1 MATPLDLGILG
12 LFDFIFPMLLV
23 WTFVFALLQ
32 KTEVIGKAM
41 GINAT
46 IATAAAF
53 TILFS
58 RTAIDLINFIIPWF
72 AIAIIFFVLMVL
84 LFMIM
89 GAKDIQA
96 YKQTNI
102 QWILVAVGIL
112 IIVAGFGKVL
122 GQSLLEEAAQT
133 GEGPLVEGQETVAT
147 NDFQQ
152 NIYATLFHPKILGL
166 LVVFAIVVFTIAL
179 LSG

>member
-1 MATPLDLGILG
+1 MASPLDLGILN

-23 WTFVFALLQ
+23 WAFVFALLQ
-32 KTEVIGKAM
+32 KTKVIGDSM

-46 IATAAAF
+46 IASVASLTV
-53 TILFS
+53 LLS

-89 GAKDIQA
+89 GVKEVTA
-96 YKQTNI
+96 YQDKTL
-102 QWILVAVGIL
+102 QWVLVAVGIL
-112 IIVAGFGKVL
+112 ILVAGFGKVL
-122 GQSLLEEAAQT
+122 GQSLLEQSAAQ
-133 GEGPLVEGQETVAT
+133 GETVIEGQETVASP
-147 NDFQQ
+147 DFQQ
-152 NIYATLFHPKILGL
+152 NIYATLFHPKVLGL
-166 LVVFAIVVFTIAL
+166 LVVFAIVVFAVAL